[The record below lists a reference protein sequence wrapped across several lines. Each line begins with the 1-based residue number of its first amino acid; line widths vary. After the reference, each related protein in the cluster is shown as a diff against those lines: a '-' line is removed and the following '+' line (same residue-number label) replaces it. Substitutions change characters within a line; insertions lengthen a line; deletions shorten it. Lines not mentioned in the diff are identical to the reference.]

1 MKLYCSPMRF
11 VSTMQRL
18 PPILRDAV
26 ASTGIGGLL
35 VRPRPPQGVA
45 VVDRRPR
52 RGLPAA
58 AHGGAEQERGAYAG
72 EKPEDLLISN
82 LTVLHDV
89 LAYIYDLPNNYLI
102 HTI

>member
-1 MKLYCSPMRF
+1 
-11 VSTMQRL
+11 MQRL

-58 AHGGAEQERGAYAG
+58 ARMRRRRGRRRAEEQSKSEERTQGRSQ
-72 EKPEDLLISN
+72 K
-82 LTVLHDV
+82 
-89 LAYIYDLPNNYLI
+89 IY
-102 HTI
+102 